1 MVSEMQGQLLSVCN
15 NQINGLAD
23 ALYGLGPIA
32 DDYETLAKDADDLSV
47 IFISFSLD

>member
-23 ALYGLGPIA
+23 TLNSLGPIA

-47 IFISFSLD
+47 MLILLSSD